1 MFFAVANAPLV
12 VTALSESSESFF
24 FTETYAL
31 NKGGDYKMVSNLV
44 RVYGQTLISNNPD
57 LSNPAKSIRIK
68 NPSHR
73 MAHDL
78 LNREELDA
86 LYKSVESNDVRNIRN
101 KVILG
106 ILIFQGISTGEL
118 HRLRANDILFRKGTM
133 LIRESPASQWKKGSN
148 ARELELEALQIID
161 LIDYIDNFRPR
172 ILGDRYRHLP
182 GRKPNIENLFRKSDQ
197 LLLSVAGSQELKNS
211 LHHLFIDLSNTYPK
225 VKNATQIRQSVI
237 ALWLKQYDLR
247 TIQYMAGHRYV
258 SSTEFYKQINIIKL
272 KRKIDEYHPAN
283 RIARERN

>member
-1 MFFAVANAPLV
+1 MLDSLKPEEVKYNELIHFIDD
-12 VTALSESSESFF
+12 ALRYYSVRKNPKG
-24 FTETYAL
+24 TL
-31 NKGGDYKMVSNLV
+31 NRMMVSIAA
-44 RVYGQTLISNNPD
+44 YYDFLITNNPD

-86 LYKSVESNDVRNIRN
+86 LYNSVESNDVRNIRN

-133 LIRESPASQWKKGSN
+133 LIRESPASQWKKGST

-161 LIDYIDNFRPR
+161 LIDYIENFRPR
-172 ILGDRYRHLP
+172 ILGDSYRHLP
-182 GRKPNIENLFRKSDQ
+182 GRKPNSENLFRKSDQ
-197 LLLSVAGSQELKNS
+197 LLLSIAGSQELKNS
-211 LHHLFIDLSNTYPK
+211 LHHLFIDLSKTNLK

-237 ALWLKQYDLR
+237 ALWLRQYDL
-247 TIQYMAGHRYV
+247 TTLQYMAGHRYI
-258 SSTEFYKQINIIKL
+258 SSTEFYKQINIVKF

-283 RIARERN
+283 RITREKN